1 MLSRVMLASTRSAL
15 CISDKLNQHVVDQ
28 IATLPGFYDL
38 NHMFESVKAGQN
50 VLTRPAK
57 VMLVR
62 LQW

>member
-1 MLSRVMLASTRSAL
+1 MFTLKFGTFYDHF
-15 CISDKLNQHVVDQ
+15 SDKLNQHVVDQ

-57 VMLVR
+57 IMLIR